1 MKGFRRKL
9 PMKIVECLW
18 KDQFVEK
25 LAQKH
30 QVSVYEVEE
39 VFRNGPRYD
48 FIAKGHGAGE
58 NVYRALGKTDAG
70 RYLAVFF
77 VYKHGGLA
85 LPISARDMDAKERR
99 RYGKK

>member
-1 MKGFRRKL
+1 
-9 PMKIVECLW
+9 MKIVECLW

-39 VFRNGPRYD
+39 VFRNAPRFD
-48 FIAKGHGAGE
+48 FVSKGHVAGE
-58 NVYRALGKTDAG
+58 NVYWALGQTDAG
-70 RYLAVFF
+70 RYLTIFF
-77 VYKHGGLA
+77 IYKGAGLA
-85 LPISARDMDAKERR
+85 MPISARDMNAKERR